1 MIAEKVIFSIL
12 ALFLFIY
19 IFFLMIRR
27 NDTSYIAL
35 LLLQA
40 LGITI
45 NFLEIIFE
53 IFTSIPSKIVMYIA
67 AIFLPIVVIYME
79 RKQIPFLEMKNRML
93 AKTCLL
99 LKNNKGA
106 KKYLLNI
113 TNKYPESY
121 EAHKLLAQIYE
132 KEGGMRKAIDEYVK
146 TVDINKTDYLSYYKI
161 GDLLF
166 QLGQKEEATTILNNL
181 LKSKPDYYDATI
193 LLGDILITGEN
204 YKEAINVYTSA
215 LKYYPNDYNLY
226 YNLGISYT
234 LLNDFQNAKT
244 CYEKAATINHLLYNA
259 YYTLGQIDLIYHDIE
274 KAEEHFTKSLES
286 EEIDAKAYFQ
296 LSKIHML
303 KKEKEKAVIFLNKAI
318 ELDRKFYKK
327 SEQEPIFIPIRKY
340 IVLPVETEKELP
352 TVESENEKRVEKHL
366 EETFKLIESM
376 GVKGIT
382 DEPKVKINI
391 EKEQKETKDRERF

>member
-53 IFTSIPSKIVMYIA
+53 TFTSIPSKIVMYIA

-296 LSKIHML
+296 LAKIHML

-327 SEQEPIFIPIRKY
+327 SEQEPIFIPVRKY

>member
-40 LGITI
+40 FGITI

-53 IFTSIPSKIVMYIA
+53 TFTSIPSKLVMYIA
-67 AIFLPIVVIYME
+67 AIFLPIAVISME
-79 RKQIPFLEMKNRML
+79 KKQIPFLEIKNRML
-93 AKTCLL
+93 AKICLL
-99 LKNNKGA
+99 LKNNKRA

-113 TNKYPESY
+113 INKYPESY
-121 EAHKLLAQIYE
+121 EAHKLLAHIYE

-193 LLGDILITGEN
+193 LLGDILIEGEN
-204 YKEAINVYTSA
+204 YKEAINIYTSA

-234 LLNDFQNAKT
+234 LLNDFQNAKI
-244 CYEKAATINHLLYNA
+244 CYEKAATINHLFYNA
-259 YYTLGQIDLIYHDIE
+259 YYTLGQINLIYHDIE
-274 KAEEHFTKSLES
+274 KAEEYFTKSLGS
-286 EEIDAKAYFQ
+286 EEIDAKSYFQ
-296 LSKIHML
+296 LSKIYMM
-303 KKEKEKAVIFLNKAI
+303 KKEKEKAIIFLNKAI

-327 SEQEPIFIPIRKY
+327 SEEEPIFIPIRKY
-340 IVLPVETEKELP
+340 IVLPIQTEKEL
-352 TVESENEKRVEKHL
+352 VIEESQKETKVEKHL

-382 DEPKVKINI
+382 DEPKVKINV
-391 EKEQKETKDRERF
+391 EKEKEETKDREKN